1 MIEGRGKREEF
12 RMYVHELK
20 EKFANH
26 KQYSTED
33 VNELLDFA
41 KKAYVTNE
49 ITSSEYKKLV
59 RELES
64 LGAKIPADEKEEISH
79 IER

>member
-1 MIEGRGKREEF
+1 
-12 RMYVHELK
+12 MYVHELK
-20 EKFANH
+20 EKFSNH
-26 KQYSTED
+26 KQYNTED

-41 KKAYVTNE
+41 KKAYVLNE

-64 LGAKIPADEKEEISH
+64 QGATMPNDENEEHSQ
-79 IER
+79 IEN

>member
-1 MIEGRGKREEF
+1 ML
-12 RMYVHELK
+12 VHELK
-20 EKFANH
+20 EKFSIH
-26 KQYSTED
+26 KQYQTED

-41 KKAYVTNE
+41 KKAYVSNE

-64 LGAKIPADEKEEISH
+64 QGAKMPQLETENQSQY
-79 IER
+79 

>member
-1 MIEGRGKREEF
+1 MF
-12 RMYVHELK
+12 VHELK
-20 EKFANH
+20 KKFSIH
-26 KQYSTED
+26 KKYQTED

-41 KKAYVTNE
+41 KKAYVSNE

-64 LGAKIPADEKEEISH
+64 RGAKLPHHKTENLPQS
-79 IER
+79 

>member
-1 MIEGRGKREEF
+1 MF
-12 RMYVHELK
+12 VHELK
-20 EKFANH
+20 EKFSIH
-26 KQYSTED
+26 KQYQAED

-41 KKAYVTNE
+41 KKAYVSNE

-64 LGAKIPADEKEEISH
+64 QGAKLPHHKTETQPQS
-79 IER
+79 